1 MVIALALPLT
11 IQASPSPYVQYV
23 ETARSLARM
32 TYAAGLCSRLNYD
45 VDKTAGEN
53 AVLTFIDRAAIDRV
67 GSDHAGLLYQQALE
81 AEQVEVDRLIKAP
94 PGETQ
99 SREDERLRA
108 AADFFVARCQEATTD
123 YPAVVIADG
132 NEDKSGADL
141 IRRVETESASQV
153 QMPRAAD

>member
-1 MVIALALPLT
+1 MIPVVLALMVQTAP
-11 IQASPSPYVQYV
+11 PYIEYS
-23 ETARSLARM
+23 EKAASLARM
-32 TYAAGLCSRLNYD
+32 TYAAGLCSRLNYEVNKD
-45 VDKTAGEN
+45 AGEN

-81 AEQVEVDRLIKAP
+81 AEQVEVDRLMKAP

-108 AADFFVARCQEATTD
+108 AADFFVTRCQEAAAD
-123 YPAVVIADG
+123 YPSVVIANG
-132 NEDKSGADL
+132 HEDKTGADL
-141 IRRVETESASQV
+141 MRRVEAESAAQV

>member
-1 MVIALALPLT
+1 MPVVLALMVQTAP
-11 IQASPSPYVQYV
+11 PYIEYS
-23 ETARSLARM
+23 EKAASLARM
-32 TYAAGLCSRLNYD
+32 TYAAGLCSRLNYEVNKD
-45 VDKTAGEN
+45 AGEN

-81 AEQVEVDRLIKAP
+81 AEQVEVDRLMKP
-94 PGETQ
+94 SPGETQ

-108 AADFFVARCQEATTD
+108 AADFFVARCQEATTA

-132 NEDKSGADL
+132 DEDKSGAEL
-141 IRRVETESASQV
+141 MRRVEAESASQV